1 MYEFYKTYWYNV
13 WLTNVD
19 MIDCEKNRRKWFYKA
34 LHLLLLTVYCHWRR
48 QSSYI
53 LLHLLNTGLNQLEMV
68 LQLKGT
74 VWVTRQK
81 QERDL
86 LYYCQASVIIALA
99 VVS

>member
-1 MYEFYKTYWYNV
+1 
-13 WLTNVD
+13 
-19 MIDCEKNRRKWFYKA
+19 
-34 LHLLLLTVYCHWRR
+34 
-48 QSSYI
+48 
-53 LLHLLNTGLNQLEMV
+53 MV

-86 LYYCQASVIIALA
+86 LYYCQASAIIALA

>member
-1 MYEFYKTYWYNV
+1 VLFGLE
-13 WLTNVD
+13 
-19 MIDCEKNRRKWFYKA
+19 
-34 LHLLLLTVYCHWRR
+34 
-48 QSSYI
+48 
-53 LLHLLNTGLNQLEMV
+53 NTGLLIWAGLVTLLSTGDMYIIDFEFVSSEMV